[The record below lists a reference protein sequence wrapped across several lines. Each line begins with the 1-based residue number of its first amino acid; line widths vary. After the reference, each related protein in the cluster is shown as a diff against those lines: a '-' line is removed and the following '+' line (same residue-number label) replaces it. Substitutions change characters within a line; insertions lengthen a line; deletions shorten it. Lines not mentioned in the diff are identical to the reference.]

1 MIECILKSSK
11 VSIIDSH
18 RDKSRYFRKFDRLN

>member
-1 MIECILKSSK
+1 MECILKSSK
-11 VSIIDSH
+11 VSIIDS